1 MSLNEY
7 EKQLKDQM
15 TGFELKIFLL
25 KNEAMEREDNI
36 KAKVSYK
43 LEV

>member
-1 MSLNEY
+1 MS
-7 EKQLKDQM
+7 
-15 TGFELKIFLL
+15 GFELKIFLL
-25 KNEAMEREDNI
+25 KYEAMEREDKI